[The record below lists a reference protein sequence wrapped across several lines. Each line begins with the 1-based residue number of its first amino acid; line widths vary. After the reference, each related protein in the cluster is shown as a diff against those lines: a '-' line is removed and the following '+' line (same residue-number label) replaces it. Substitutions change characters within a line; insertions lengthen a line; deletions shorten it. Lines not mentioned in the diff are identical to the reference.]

1 MVHKQKGGSTK
12 TIVVSTPRRRSQQ
25 QPDRIVIRTA
35 RGRSPSPSP
44 IIIRTSRRS
53 RTPAATPIIIRTSR
67 RSRTPAPSPIIIR
80 TARRSRTPAASPIII
95 RTARRSRSRS
105 RTPKYSYP
113 FVIASPRRRRS
124 TRAVAM
130 PFFFD
135 ARGMRY
141 SDRYPAYGTRRPTK
155 VVSSSVSFVPARSR
169 SGSRVVRHSRLAAIP
184 SQPQRKPTKLSWFAK
199 NILGKTQAK
208 RAPQAIGQGWQQLS
222 LK

>member
-1 MVHKQKGGSTK
+1 MVQKGGSTK

-25 QPDRIVIRTA
+25 QPERIVIRTT
-35 RGRSPSPSP
+35 RGRSPSPS
-44 IIIRTSRRS
+44 
-53 RTPAATPIIIRTSR
+53 PIIIRTSR

-95 RTARRSRSRS
+95 RTARRSRTPAASPIIIRTARRS

-113 FVIASPRRRRS
+113 FVIASPRRRR
-124 TRAVAM
+124 AVEM
-130 PFFFD
+130 PFFID
-135 ARGMRY
+135 PRGMRY
-141 SDRYPAYGTRRPTK
+141 SDRYPAFGTRRPTK
-155 VVSSSVSFVPARSR
+155 VVSSSVSFVPSR
-169 SGSRVVRHSRLAAIP
+169 SGRRVVRHSRLAGIP
-184 SQPQRKPTKLSWFAK
+184 SQPQRKPTKLSWFEK

>member
-1 MVHKQKGGSTK
+1 MVHKGGSTK

-25 QPDRIVIRTA
+25 QPERIVIRTA

-53 RTPAATPIIIRTSR
+53 RTPAATPIIIRTAR
-67 RSRTPAPSPIIIR
+67 RSRSPVASPIIIR
-80 TARRSRTPAASPIII
+80 TSRRSRTPAASPIII
-95 RTARRSRSRS
+95 RTARRS

-124 TRAVAM
+124 S
-130 PFFFD
+130 
-135 ARGMRY
+135 RGMRY
-141 SDRYPAYGTRRPTK
+141 SDRYPAFGTRRPTK
-155 VVSSSVSFVPARSR
+155 VVSSSVSFVPSR
-169 SGSRVVRHSRLAAIP
+169 SGSPTRVVRHSRLAGIP